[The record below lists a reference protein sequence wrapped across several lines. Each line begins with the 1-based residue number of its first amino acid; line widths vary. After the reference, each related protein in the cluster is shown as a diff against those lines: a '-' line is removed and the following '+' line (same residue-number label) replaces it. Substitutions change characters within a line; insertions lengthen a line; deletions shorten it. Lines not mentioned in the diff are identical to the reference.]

1 MQLNALKGNNM
12 KDTAYFNADM
22 IDADM
27 IDADEINIRSVNQFY
42 FRSLNMNRHDDYQ
55 CNDKNFI
62 FRNGGW
68 HDAHGNELNDNTMI
82 NRVKNTDYKNDIV
95 ETYDCNGGRIANP
108 WISSWFTRL
117 KDASHMLSRHQMKAC
132 NQFHIDSIMLS
143 MIIII

>member
-1 MQLNALKGNNM
+1 M
-12 KDTAYFNADM
+12 KDTAYFNAVLNDADM

-62 FRNGGW
+62 FRNVGW

-95 ETYDCNGGRIANP
+95 ETYDCNEGRIANP
-108 WISSWFTRL
+108 
-117 KDASHMLSRHQMKAC
+117 
-132 NQFHIDSIMLS
+132 
-143 MIIII
+143 

>member
-55 CNDKNFI
+55 CNNKNFI

-108 WISSWFTRL
+108 
-117 KDASHMLSRHQMKAC
+117 
-132 NQFHIDSIMLS
+132 
-143 MIIII
+143 